1 MRAKLIILTIVL
13 FIICGIALH
22 AQEVPAK
29 NNLRLNVDFSRF
41 YGDKNTIF
49 FEMYYSFRSDEV
61 SYNNLDGKYV
71 GGANISMELIQS
83 DIVVDKHDWTVPSI
97 LPDTSFMNLGKTL
110 VGLKSLFLKPG
121 EYSIKI
127 IATDLNNISRND
139 SLMFSQL
146 KISLFPDDRDV
157 ISDLELCSSIK
168 QVEKDTTN
176 IFYKNTL
183 EVIPNPS
190 LLYGAGLPIIYYY
203 AEAYN
208 LNLKTDSQDYILIV
222 KVLDATGKEIIKQE
236 KNKKRINPS
245 SVEIGTINTSSLKG
259 GTYTFQIAVVDTV
272 GKTAAIS
279 SKKFFNYKPSD
290 TDKLVSLTDGGVVS
304 SEYTLMTAEDLD
316 NDFAVAIYTVTEDEK
331 NQYSKLTD
339 VEPKRKFL
347 YEFWKRRDTDP
358 ATVINEFKLEYMK
371 RVDYTNTHFT
381 GAFRKGWKTDRGRVY
396 ISYGTPDD
404 IERYSS
410 SEDAEP
416 YEIWNYNS
424 LQSGVIFIF
433 IDRSGQGDYRLVHSN
448 HRNELQDENWY
459 QKIRKAR

>member
-1 MRAKLIILTIVL
+1 MKTNLIILSIIL
-13 FIICGIALH
+13 FLICGMALY

-41 YGDKNTIF
+41 YGDENTIF

-61 SYNNLDGKYV
+61 SYKHLDGKYI
-71 GGANISMELIQS
+71 GGVNIFMEVTQG
-83 DIVVDKHDWTVPSI
+83 DIVVDKHEWTVPSI

-110 VGLKSLFLKPG
+110 VGVKSLFLKPG
-121 EYSIKI
+121 EYNIKI
-127 IATDLNNISRND
+127 NATDLNNTNRKD
-139 SLMFSQL
+139 SLLFSQI
-146 KISLFPDDRDV
+146 KISLFPNVRDV
-157 ISDLELCSSIK
+157 ISDPELCSSIK
-168 QVEKDTTN
+168 QVEKDTSN

-190 LLYGAGLPIIYYY
+190 LLYGVGLPIIYYY

-208 LNLKTDSQDYILIV
+208 LNLKTESQDYIVVI
-222 KVLDATGKEIIKQE
+222 KVVDATGKEIIKQE

-259 GTYTFQIAVVDTV
+259 GTYTFQISIVDTV
-272 GKTAAIS
+272 SRTAAMS
-279 SKKFFNYKPSD
+279 SKKFFIYKPSH
-290 TDKLVSLTDGGVVS
+290 TDKLVSLTDGGMVS
-304 SEYTLMTAEDLD
+304 SEYALMTAEDLD
-316 NDFAVAIYTVTEDEK
+316 NDFAVAIYIVTEDEK
-331 NQYSKLTD
+331 SQYSKLSD
-339 VEPKRKFL
+339 VDAKRKFL

-358 ATVINEFKLEYMK
+358 ATVINEFKLEYMN
-371 RVDYTNTHFT
+371 RVDYTNSNFT

-404 IERYSS
+404 IERYHS

-448 HRNELQDENWY
+448 HRNELQDDNWY
-459 QKIRKAR
+459 QKVRKAR